1 MRQAKT
7 LMIGT
12 VLGTLLVWGAPAVSA
27 QAPPSGQSS
36 QTQTPAAKAPAKKS
50 SKPATPQPARKAAG
64 AAQQP
69 AKGAAKSAGTSAQTQ
84 SGKGPAKGTVQPAQK
99 AAAPAQ
105 PAKSA
110 AGTPQA
116 AKRPAGPATAGTAK
130 SKTKKKAA
138 PKPKKTSR
146 KPGAVKEAP
155 KQEPKVARRDP
166 FESLIGRDR
175 GGDSGPKLPGKAGLV
190 ISSLRLDGV
199 VRYVD
204 GMIAVVTN
212 AQSRTYFLREG
223 DQLYDGQVAKITMDG
238 VTFHE
243 VGKDAFGKPVA
254 REVNKRMYPSPG
266 ELQ

>member
-12 VLGTLLVWGAPAVSA
+12 VLGTLLVWGASAVSA

-36 QTQTPAAKAPAKKS
+36 QTQTPAAKAK
-50 SKPATPQPARKAAG
+50 T
-64 AAQQP
+64 
-69 AKGAAKSAGTSAQTQ
+69 
-84 SGKGPAKGTVQPAQK
+84 
-99 AAAPAQ
+99 
-105 PAKSA
+105 
-110 AGTPQA
+110 
-116 AKRPAGPATAGTAK
+116 
-130 SKTKKKAA
+130 KTKKKEA

-166 FESLIGRDR
+166 FESLVGRDR

-204 GMIAVVTN
+204 GM
-212 AQSRTYFLREG
+212 
-223 DQLYDGQVAKITMDG
+223 
-238 VTFHE
+238 
-243 VGKDAFGKPVA
+243 
-254 REVNKRMYPSPG
+254 
-266 ELQ
+266 

>member
-7 LMIGT
+7 LTMGT
-12 VLGTLLVWGAPAVSA
+12 MLGALLVWGAPAVLA
-27 QAPPSGQSS
+27 QAAPSGQSS
-36 QTQTPAAKAPAKKS
+36 ETQTPAAKAPAKKS
-50 SKPATPQPARKAAG
+50 SKSGTPQPAKKAAG

-69 AKGAAKSAGTSAQTQ
+69 AKGAGTSAQTQ
-84 SGKGPAKGTVQPAQK
+84 AGKGPAKANAQPAQK
-99 AAAPAQ
+99 AASAQ
-105 PAKSA
+105 PAKKG
-110 AGTPQA
+110 AGTSQA
-116 AKRPAGPATAGTAK
+116 TKKQAGPATAGTAK

-138 PKPKKTSR
+138 PKPKKTSG
-146 KPGAVKEAP
+146 KAGAVKQAP

-243 VGKDAFGKPVA
+243 VGKDAFGKPVE

>member
-7 LMIGT
+7 LTIGT

-50 SKPATPQPARKAAG
+50 SKPAAPQPAQKAAG

-69 AKGAAKSAGTSAQTQ
+69 AKGAAGTSAQTQ
-84 SGKGPAKGTVQPAQK
+84 SGKGPAKGTAQPAQK
-99 AAAPAQ
+99 ASAQ
-105 PAKSA
+105 PAKNGE
-110 AGTPQA
+110 GTPQA
-116 AKRPAGPATAGTAK
+116 TKKAGGPANAGTAK

-138 PKPKKTSR
+138 AKPKKTSK

>member
-64 AAQQP
+64 AAQRP

-84 SGKGPAKGTVQPAQK
+84 SGKGPAKSTAQPAQK
-99 AAAPAQ
+99 GV
-105 PAKSA
+105 
-110 AGTPQA
+110 GTPQA
-116 AKRPAGPATAGTAK
+116 AKKPAGPATAGTAK

>member
-7 LMIGT
+7 LTIGT
-12 VLGTLLVWGAPAVSA
+12 MLGALLVWGAPAVLA
-27 QAPPSGQSS
+27 QAAPSGQSS

-50 SKPATPQPARKAAG
+50 SKPATPQPAQKTAG

-69 AKGAAKSAGTSAQTQ
+69 AKGAGTSAQTP
-84 SGKGPAKGTVQPAQK
+84 SGKGPAKGTAQPAQK
-99 AAAPAQ
+99 ASAQ
-105 PAKSA
+105 PAKNG

-116 AKRPAGPATAGTAK
+116 TKKPAGPARAGTAK

-138 PKPKKTSR
+138 PKPKKTSG
-146 KPGAVKEAP
+146 KPGAGKEAP

-243 VGKDAFGKPVA
+243 VGKDAFGKPVD

>member
-1 MRQAKT
+1 M
-7 LMIGT
+7 
-12 VLGTLLVWGAPAVSA
+12 
-27 QAPPSGQSS
+27 
-36 QTQTPAAKAPAKKS
+36 
-50 SKPATPQPARKAAG
+50 
-64 AAQQP
+64 
-69 AKGAAKSAGTSAQTQ
+69 
-84 SGKGPAKGTVQPAQK
+84 
-99 AAAPAQ
+99 
-105 PAKSA
+105 
-110 AGTPQA
+110 
-116 AKRPAGPATAGTAK
+116 
-130 SKTKKKAA
+130 AA

>member
-7 LMIGT
+7 LTIGT
-12 VLGTLLVWGAPAVSA
+12 MLGALLVWGAPVVLA
-27 QAPPSGQSS
+27 QAAPSGQSS

-50 SKPATPQPARKAAG
+50 SKPATPQPAQKAAG

-69 AKGAAKSAGTSAQTQ
+69 AKGAGTSAQTQ
-84 SGKGPAKGTVQPAQK
+84 SGKGPAKGTAQPAQK
-99 AAAPAQ
+99 AAASAQ
-105 PAKSA
+105 PAKNGV
-110 AGTPQA
+110 GTPQA
-116 AKRPAGPATAGTAK
+116 RKKPAGPGTAGTAK

-138 PKPKKTSR
+138 PKPKKTSG
-146 KPGAVKEAP
+146 KPGAGKEAP

-243 VGKDAFGKPVA
+243 VGKDAFGKPVE